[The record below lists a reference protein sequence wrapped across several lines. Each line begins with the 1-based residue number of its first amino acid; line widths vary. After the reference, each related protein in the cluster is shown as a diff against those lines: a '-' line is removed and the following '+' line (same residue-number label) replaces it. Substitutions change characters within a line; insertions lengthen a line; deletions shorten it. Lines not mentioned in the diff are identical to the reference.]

1 MTQEFPLMRKA
12 TAIWLIENTG
22 LTFSQIANFCGMHE
36 IEIQGIADGDV
47 ASEMIGQDP
56 CLTGQLTQQEIK
68 RCENDVNA
76 KLKLNSSIYFDLPQ
90 KKTKKEAKYTPIARR
105 QDKPD
110 AIAFLLKY
118 HPELSIDDIKKL
130 IGTTDTTAN
139 AIKNKTHWDI
149 KNIRPR
155 DVILLG
161 FCTQSQLNQ
170 AIEKAKE
177 RIRITAEQSEIQK
190 NKLI

>member
-56 CLTGQLTQQEIK
+56 SLTGQLTQQEIK

-76 KLKLNSSIYFDLPQ
+76 KLKLNPSIYFDLPQ
-90 KKTKKEAKYTPIARR
+90 KKTKKETKYTPIARR

-177 RIRITAEQSEIQK
+177 RSRIAAEQSEMQK
-190 NKLI
+190 NKTI